1 MHLQA
6 FGLGWTACLRVVVT
20 FVNRH
25 SYYVAILAICG
36 VVWFEI
42 DKPRNLYR
50 YGKD

>member
-1 MHLQA
+1 MKWIYNGFSVATLQLEGA
-6 FGLGWTACLRVVVT
+6 
-20 FVNRH
+20 VNRH